1 MSWAATC
8 VWKGC
13 SPTMQSKTQVSLL
26 ILLVLG
32 LHAVPVIFYQGN
44 RQTRW
49 PFLAWAMYAQ
59 ASRPGPIAVA
69 QRRLIATST
78 SGQHEE
84 ITAHLVGL
92 PGPAFRNRYITPLWN
107 GDSTPAY
114 ELIER
119 LNRRRDDPVVQL
131 RMEGERLTLV
141 DTGVATETLPVVTY
155 RADTSASRGGT
166 SP

>member
-1 MSWAATC
+1 
-8 VWKGC
+8 
-13 SPTMQSKTQVSLL
+13 MQSKTRNSLL

-59 ASRPGPIAVA
+59 ASKPGPIAVL
-69 QRRLIATST
+69 QRRLIATSA
-78 SGQHEE
+78 SGVDKE
-84 ITAHLVGL
+84 ITADFVGL
-92 PGPAFRNRYITPLWN
+92 PGPAFRNRYVTPLWN
-107 GDSTPAY
+107 GDSTAAH

-119 LNRRRDDPVVQL
+119 LERRWDDPVVQL

-141 DTGVATETLPVVTY
+141 DTGVVKETLPVVTY
-155 RADTSASRGGT
+155 PTDSSVSSGGT
-166 SP
+166 SR